1 MKRVALSEVK
11 KGLGI
16 LASFDSSEIV
26 ILTSYLTRASFQ
38 IIIIPLADE

>member
-16 LASFDSSEIV
+16 LTSLDSSEIV